1 LTALEL
7 KDMTDPALNM
17 VLAQAASGAPPAQAP
32 PSWISLPPLIL
43 IMVVFYFIL
52 IRPQQRKAKEHEAL
66 LKTLRPKD
74 KVVTS
79 GGVMGV
85 IVSVQDKTVTI
96 RSAET
101 KLEVLKSA
109 VSEIT
114 ERAAGEA

>member
-1 LTALEL
+1 
-7 KDMTDPALNM
+7 MTVPALNTM
-17 VLAQAASGAPPAQAP
+17 LAQAASSGQAP
-32 PSWISLPPLIL
+32 PPWVNIVPLVL

-52 IRPQQRKAKEHEAL
+52 IRPQQRKARDHEQL

-85 IVSVQDKTVTI
+85 VVSVQDKTVTI
-96 RSAET
+96 RSADT
-101 KLEVLKSA
+101 KLEILKSA

-114 ERAAGEA
+114 ERAAAEA

>member
-1 LTALEL
+1 MLVF
-7 KDMTDPALNM
+7 MGVIFY
-17 VLAQAASGAPPAQAP
+17 VL
-32 PSWISLPPLIL
+32 
-43 IMVVFYFIL
+43 L
-52 IRPQQRKAKEHEAL
+52 IRPQQKKAKEHEKL

-79 GGVMGV
+79 GGVMGIV
-85 IVSVQDKTVTI
+85 VSVQEKSVTI
-96 RSAET
+96 RSADT

>member
-1 LTALEL
+1 
-7 KDMTDPALNM
+7 M
-17 VLAQAASGAPPAQAP
+17 LAQATSSGQAP
-32 PSWISLPPLIL
+32 PPWINIVPLVL

-52 IRPQQRKAKEHEAL
+52 IRPQQRKAREHEQL

-85 IVSVQDKTVTI
+85 VVSVQDKSVTI
-96 RSAET
+96 RSADT
-101 KLEVLKSA
+101 KLEILKSA

-114 ERAAGEA
+114 ERAAAET